1 MKNEEASQGGDALL
15 AAATAHEVLPAPTG
29 ALESIFREFHGQVFS
44 AAYRITGSAQDAED
58 VLQTVFLRLLK
69 RQSDLDL
76 EPSPGAYLH
85 RAAVNA
91 ALDLMRS
98 RSRTKSV
105 PLDDF
110 GDPLPLPSPDPHPER
125 LQQDRELRRGLRQA
139 IQGLTAKNAE
149 IFVLRFIEGVSNI
162 EIAEILGMTQTAV
175 GVALHRAR
183 HQVAKE
189 IRSFVGEN

>member
-1 MKNEEASQGGDALL
+1 MSP
-15 AAATAHEVLPAPTG
+15 TPTPHRPAPA
-29 ALESIFREFHGQVFS
+29 ALAPPLPGEVERFYAAESPKAFR

-69 RQSDLDL
+69 RQSELDL

-98 RSRTKSV
+98 RTRTKSV

-110 GDPLPLPSPDPHPER
+110 DGEPMPLPSHDPHPER

-139 IQGLTAKNAE
+139 IQGLTPKNAE
-149 IFVLRFIEGVSNI
+149 IFVMRFIEGVSNI
-162 EIAEILGMTQTAV
+162 EIAEILGMTRPPSASPCTGPAT
-175 GVALHRAR
+175 
-183 HQVAKE
+183 
-189 IRSFVGEN
+189 RSPKRSAPS

>member
-15 AAATAHEVLPAPTG
+15 AAATVHEVLPAPTG

-69 RQSDLDL
+69 RQSELDL

-110 GDPLPLPSPDPHPER
+110 DPMPLPSPDPHPER